1 MTTFLDHIRAL
12 VEAEQGLTEALE
24 QTLPL
29 LSPHSNNLAA
39 CHNSLH
45 HSSSSVIPPSS
56 SSQRG
61 VEPPLLPA
69 PRSSAD
75 IPTILAVARAYSL
88 RTSAPPAWNTNLPVV
103 GFATPNPLPHQLR
116 GGALGA
122 MQLTLAREEKKR
134 RRKELLAEEQRER
147 EKRLRSSEERE
158 KANKAETIMNEKG
171 EDGDNID
178 NKMDVV
184 DDDGYTGSENPSQI
198 KNDGT
203 TKGTKNN
210 DPKRQDMIE
219 RERVQLVQQ
228 QQYQQQQRQ
237 QKSSTSSGQQ
247 PEAGELHKK
256 RPAVSMKLSDSSSSS
271 SSGEEGSDDE

>member
-1 MTTFLDHIRAL
+1 MTMTTFLDHIRAL

-29 LSPHSNNLAA
+29 LSPNFNSNNT
-39 CHNSLH
+39 NNFN
-45 HSSSSVIPPSS
+45 PSS

-178 NKMDVV
+178 DNKMDVV

-198 KNDGT
+198 MNDGT